1 MHLTYYVQRRDEIIF
16 MGINEKI
23 ENTRAT
29 FAMEGMKMSKQDEQI
44 VRGIFDGSLKIKTV
58 IESLNRE
65 YSAVSCEK

>member
-1 MHLTYYVQRRDEIIF
+1 MCRE
-16 MGINEKI
+16 G
-23 ENTRAT
+23 TR
-29 FAMEGMKMSKQDEQI
+29 QDEQI